1 MSVTNTP
8 RKAGPYTGNNT
19 DVQYTFGFKVFAD
32 SDLVVTRAVIATGT
46 ESTLV
51 LTTDYSVTRNANQDV
66 DPGGYITLTAALA
79 DTYTL
84 TLTSAVPDTQPAVFT
99 NLGGFFPAV
108 LNNAL
113 DRLTILVQQ
122 IKETVGRS
130 LKLAVSTPTGFDAT
144 LPAPVPYGVLA
155 FDSTGAGFT
164 LVDTSGGSASAL
176 AADLA
181 DRTSA
186 TKGAALVGLDQSL
199 NYAVGTL
206 GWFCRESAILAT
218 APIVGVSD
226 GAVGDYN
233 GTTGTDDTTALNA
246 AITYAASV
254 GKICY
259 IPGRAYGNGY
269 LVTSTMLLPVRS
281 QVAGDH
287 KHMGYQG
294 GTTIWFKPSAQDNFM
309 DPTGSPSTGKDGYL
323 ITGLH
328 VIGNSA
334 SSTGNSDIG
343 LNVDNIIKSTFSNL
357 RIQGFRTGIR
367 CYATNSNTF
376 QAVHSTDNYV
386 QSVLY
391 AGGNATTDNWWG
403 GYISNAPIL
412 VQTTGANISIRFT
425 GTVFEGAGWPKTS
438 TDTDEATGINIVKE
452 VYGWQLIGCYGEDAP
467 LTNQATNAMVRVGR
481 DGSALAGAPQISII
495 GGMWGGRNAGGV
507 GSFLDVD
514 YTDGVTIGGGA
525 YITRFTNGIKT
536 SANTP
541 TNAVVSTGWT
551 CTSMSYQVTDDTKVT
566 GLYPLGASGSASHNQ
581 QTYRLAGDQ
590 VAGSSTA
597 CTGAIT
603 TAAAWKLT
611 KDGIVVTLTLP
622 SVTGTATATPSFT
635 FGEVIPTKYR
645 PSATVSQTVPIKNN
659 GADQATQ
666 GLVSIDYLT
675 GNITVYKD
683 GSRTA
688 NFTNAATA
696 GLTDAA
702 VISWT
707 V

>member
-1 MSVTNTP
+1 MSFQFTSGKFKAWDPLTNVP
-8 RKAGPYTGNNT
+8 LSNGRL
-19 DVQYTFGFKVFAD
+19 YTFA
-32 SDLVVTRAVIATGT
+32 SGT
-46 ESTLV
+46 T
-51 LTTDYSVTRNANQDV
+51 TQKNAFTDYTLGTPCTYVSDGA
-66 DPGGYITLTAALA
+66 GGLYI
-79 DTYTL
+79 
-84 TLTSAVPDTQPAVFT
+84 
-99 NLGGFFPAV
+99 
-108 LNNAL
+108 AL
-113 DRLTILVQQ
+113 DAAGEADVWM
-122 IKETVGRS
+122 G
-130 LKLAVSTPTGFDAT
+130 
-144 LPAPVPYGVLA
+144 
-155 FDSTGAGFT
+155 TGAYTMRWHKSDGT
-164 LVDTSGGSASAL
+164 LVDGTDGKR
-176 AADLA
+176 DPA
-181 DRTSA
+181 DRFSSATSA
-186 TKGAALVGLDQSL
+186 TDGAGMVGLDQSL
-199 NYAVGTL
+199 NYALSTL
-206 GWFCRESAILAT
+206 GWFCKDSAINVRL
-218 APIVGVSD
+218 PLLGISD
-226 GAVGDYN
+226 GAVGDSTM
-233 GTTGTDDTTALNA
+233 GVSDGTDDTAAFQA
-246 AITYAASV
+246 AITWATAQNKRVYVPPTAS
-254 GKICY
+254 GK
-259 IPGRAYGNGY
+259 GY
-269 LVTSTMLLPVRS
+269 RITDTLLCPNHTMIS
-281 QVAGDH
+281 GEH
-287 KHMGYQG
+287 CHMGFRS
-294 GTTIWFKPSAQDNFM
+294 GTCINFRPSSVKSFFE
-309 DPTGSPSTGKDGYL
+309 PTGSPATLKDGYL
-323 ITGLH
+323 IENLY
-328 VIGNSA
+328 IEGNST

-343 LNVDNIIKSTFSNL
+343 LDIDNIIKSTFSNL

-376 QAVHSTDNYV
+376 QSVHSTDNYV

-391 AGGNATTDNWWG
+391 DGGNATTDNWLG
-403 GYISNAPIL
+403 GYISNAPTL
-412 VQTTGANISIRFT
+412 VQTNGANICIRFT
-425 GTVFEGAGWPKTS
+425 GTTFEGAGTYSATS
-438 TDTDEATGINIVKE
+438 TTEATGINIVKE
-452 VYGWQLIGCYGEDAP
+452 CYGWQLLCCYGEDSP
-467 LTNQATNAMVRVGR
+467 NTNNATNAMIRVGR
-481 DGSALAGAPQISII
+481 DGTTLAGAPQISII